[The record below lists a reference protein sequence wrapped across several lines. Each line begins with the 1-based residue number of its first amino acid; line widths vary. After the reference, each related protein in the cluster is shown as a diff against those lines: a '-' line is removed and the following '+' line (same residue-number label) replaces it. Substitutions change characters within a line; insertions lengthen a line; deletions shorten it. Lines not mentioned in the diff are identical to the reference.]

1 MLNRK
6 KAPKIVDAAEFQL
19 ALPNHQKHTL
29 KNGVDLYLVD
39 MGTQDTLMIN
49 LIFFAGNWF
58 EPSNLVAASTNYLLK
73 NGTRSK
79 TAFAINEHFEYY
91 GAYLNR
97 HAHHETAEIT
107 LHCMNKHAGEL
118 LPVVAELIH
127 DSVFPEEEL
136 SIYKKNMQQRLQV
149 NLKKNDFVAG
159 RLIEAAL
166 FGENHPYGRYSGSEN
181 YEALHRDA
189 VLAFHREYYQHGHCM
204 IFAAG
209 RLPGDLVA
217 QIEKNLGGLPLKG
230 SGKPALTGHPVAP
243 ATEKKYAVSNDPDGV
258 QGAIRIARNFPNR
271 HHPDFQK
278 MQVLNNV
285 FGGFFGSR
293 LMLNIREDKGY
304 TYGIH
309 SYLLNLIQES
319 AFMISTEAG
328 KEVSEATIREVYKEM
343 KRMREEL
350 VTDEE
355 LQATK
360 NYMIGTLLGDLDG
373 PFQVAGRWKSIL
385 LNDLDEKYFYRGI
398 DTIKNITPLA
408 LQELANKYLLP
419 DDFYELVVV

>member
-6 KAPKIVDAAEFQL
+6 KAPRIIDAAEFQL
-19 ALPNHQKHTL
+19 DLPPHQKHTL
-29 KNGVDLYLVD
+29 RNGVDLYLVD

-58 EPSNLVAASTNYLLK
+58 EEKNLVAASTNFLLK
-73 NGTRSK
+73 NGTKKKS
-79 TAFAINEHFEYY
+79 AFAINEHFEYY

-107 LHCMNKHAGEL
+107 LHCMNKHSGEL
-118 LPVVAELIH
+118 LPVVAELLME
-127 DSVFPEEEL
+127 STFPQDEL
-136 SIYKKNMQQRLQV
+136 AIYQKNMQQKLRV
-149 NLKKNDFVAG
+149 NLEKNDFVAT

-166 FGENHPYGRYSGSEN
+166 FGEAHPYGRYSQLEDFQ
-181 YEALHRDA
+181 ALEQEEIK
-189 VLAFHREYYQHGHCM
+189 AFHKKYYQEGHCI

-209 RLPGDLVA
+209 RLPKDFVEQMEHNIGS
-217 QIEKNLGGLPLKG
+217 LPLKG
-230 SGKPALTGHPVAP
+230 SQKPVFTGHPIIP
-243 ATEKKYAVSNDPDGV
+243 AKEKKYSVSNDPDGV

-278 MQVLNNV
+278 MQVLNNL

-309 SYLLNLIQES
+309 SYILNLLQET
-319 AFMISTEAG
+319 AFMVSTEAG
-328 KEVSEATIREVYKEM
+328 TEVSAATIKEVYKEM
-343 KRMREEL
+343 KLLRDEP
-350 VTDEE
+350 VDAEE

-373 PFQVAGRWKSIL
+373 PFHVAGRWKSIL
-385 LNDLDEKYFYRGI
+385 LNDLDANYFYRGI
-398 DTIKNITPLA
+398 DTIKNITPLE
-408 LQELANKYLLP
+408 LQELANKYLQQE
-419 DDFYELVVV
+419 DFYELVVV